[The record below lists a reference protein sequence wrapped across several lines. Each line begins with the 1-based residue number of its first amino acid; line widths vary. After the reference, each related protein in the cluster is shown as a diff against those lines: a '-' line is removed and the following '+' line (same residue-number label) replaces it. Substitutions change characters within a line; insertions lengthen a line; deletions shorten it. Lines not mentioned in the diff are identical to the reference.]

1 MKGVN
6 VTDWIEIKTR
16 LQNVFRDVFDNE
28 EMELFDEMT
37 AEDVEEWDSL
47 KHVQLMVASEQEFG
61 VTFKTAEIME
71 LKNVGELISLIQKK
85 LVSR

>member
-1 MKGVN
+1 MADR
-6 VTDWIEIKTR
+6 TQIKAR

-28 EMELFDEMT
+28 EIELFDEMT

-47 KHVQLMVASEQEFG
+47 KHVQLVVASEQEFG

-71 LKNVGELISLIQKK
+71 LKNVGEFISLIHKK
-85 LVSR
+85 LV

>member
-1 MKGVN
+1 MADR
-6 VTDWIEIKTR
+6 TQIKAR

-28 EMELFDEMT
+28 EIELFDEMT

-47 KHVQLMVASEQEFG
+47 KHVQLVVASEQEFG

-71 LKNVGELISLIQKK
+71 LKNVGEFISLIHKK
-85 LVSR
+85 LA